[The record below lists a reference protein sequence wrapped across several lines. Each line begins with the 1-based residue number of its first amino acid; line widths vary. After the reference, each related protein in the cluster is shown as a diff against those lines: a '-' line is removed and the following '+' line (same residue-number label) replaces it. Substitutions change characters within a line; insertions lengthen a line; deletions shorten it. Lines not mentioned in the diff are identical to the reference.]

1 MSIELAH
8 RLSTVKPSATFAVS
22 AKAAKL
28 KAEGKDVINLGV
40 GEPDF
45 DTPEFIKDAA
55 LQAMKAGFTKY
66 TAVSGILELRQAVC
80 EKLQRDNQL
89 HYTPDQIIVSTGLK
103 QALFNLM
110 LAVLNP
116 GDEVIVLAPY
126 WVSYPEMVSLTG
138 GTPVIV
144 TATLEN
150 NLKITACDL
159 EAAITPRTKL
169 ILFNS
174 PSNPSGV
181 VYNREDMQAL
191 AEVLRKHP
199 RIVIASDDMYE
210 HMYWASEPFVNIL
223 NVAPDLADRTLVF
236 NGVSKTYAMTG
247 WRIGY
252 AAGPVNVIKAMDLI
266 QSQSTSSPNS
276 MAQKAAVAAISG
288 SQVCVQEMAKA
299 FHERYEFLYREL
311 SAIPGFTV
319 PEAGGAFYVYPNVQP
334 LIDKLGLKDDVAFC
348 DYVLEK
354 LYLAVL
360 PGTSCGTPGFIRLSF
375 AAAMPVLFDAVKRL
389 KNHFC

>member
-1 MSIELAH
+1 M
-8 RLSTVKPSATFAVS
+8 
-22 AKAAKL
+22 
-28 KAEGKDVINLGV
+28 
-40 GEPDF
+40 
-45 DTPEFIKDAA
+45 
-55 LQAMKAGFTKY
+55 
-66 TAVSGILELRQAVC
+66 
-80 EKLQRDNQL
+80 
-89 HYTPDQIIVSTGLK
+89 
-103 QALFNLM
+103 
-110 LAVLNP
+110 
-116 GDEVIVLAPY
+116 
-126 WVSYPEMVSLTG
+126 
-138 GTPVIV
+138 
-144 TATLEN
+144 
-150 NLKITACDL
+150 
-159 EAAITPRTKL
+159 
-169 ILFNS
+169 
-174 PSNPSGV
+174 
-181 VYNREDMQAL
+181 YNREDMQAL

-334 LIDKLGLKDDVAFC
+334 IIDKLGLKDDVAFC